1 MDPKKIVL
9 YDALLR
15 EGPQT
20 EGINL
25 SVQDKLALARA
36 LDELG
41 MHYIEGGWPGA
52 NPKDTAFFK
61 EVKKLKLKARLSAFG
76 MTRRA
81 RHKASED
88 QNLKNLLAAG
98 TSTLTLVGKSWDFHV
113 TKALGIT
120 LEQNLEIIHDS
131 IKFTKARVDEVF
143 YDAEHFFDGHRNNPE
158 YTLKCLEAASQAGA
172 DCLVLCDTNGGSL
185 PEDITAV
192 VARVAQR
199 FPGVVLGI
207 HCHNDSDLAV
217 ANSLAALEAGATQV
231 QGCLNGYGERVGNTN
246 LTSLIPTLSFKKGS
260 AFLRPVQMGKLTEI
274 SRRVDEIL
282 NVSPRS
288 NAPYV
293 GKSAFTHKGGM
304 HISAMRKAN
313 ETYEHL
319 DPSKVGNQ
327 RKLVLSDQAGMS
339 AVLHQAGDKS
349 FKLGK
354 DTPEAQQVI
363 DTVKKMESEGY
374 QFEGAEA
381 SFDILLKKALGKHR
395 AFFDLVSFRVIVENR
410 GKDKLVSEATVKLK
424 VNGVLEN
431 TVGEGDGPINALDQ
445 ALRKALTKFYPSLKD
460 VHLTD
465 FKVRV
470 LDAKE
475 GTAAK
480 VRVLIESRDG
490 KDSWGTVGVSENII
504 EASWE
509 ALVDSIDYKLLKDS
523 GSLKGKRSRR

>member
-1 MDPKKIVL
+1 VDGKVVL

-20 EGINL
+20 EGVNL
-25 SVQDKLALARA
+25 SVTDKLALAQA
-36 LDELG
+36 LDDLG
-41 MHYIEGGWPGA
+41 IHYIEGGWPGA
-52 NPKDTAFFK
+52 NPKDTAFFQQ
-61 EVKKLKLKARLSAFG
+61 VRKLKLKARLSAFG

-88 QNLKNLLAAG
+88 ANLKNLLEAR
-98 TSTLTLVGKSWDFHV
+98 TRTITLVGKTWDFHV
-113 TKALGIT
+113 TEALGIS

-131 IKFTKARVDEVF
+131 VRFTKSRVDEVF
-143 YDAEHFFDGHRNNPE
+143 YDAEHFFDSYRSNPE
-158 YTLKCLEAASQAGA
+158 YALKCIEAAFQAGS

-185 PEDITAV
+185 PGEIEAV
-192 VARVAQR
+192 VTRVRQR
-199 FPGVVLGI
+199 YPDAVLGI

-217 ANSLAALEAGATQV
+217 ANTLAALDAGVSQV
-231 QGCLNGYGERVGNTN
+231 QGCVNGYGERVGNTN
-246 LTSLIPTLSFKKGS
+246 LTSLIPTLALKTGFSFYK
-260 AFLRPVQMGKLTEI
+260 PVHLKKLTEI
-274 SRRVDEIL
+274 SRRVDEVL
-282 NVSPRS
+282 NVPPRP

-304 HISAMRKAN
+304 HISAMRKATR
-313 ETYEHL
+313 TYEHV
-319 DPSKVGNQ
+319 DPDIVGNQ
-327 RKLVLSDQAGMS
+327 RKLLLSDQAGMS
-339 AVLHQAGDKS
+339 AVLHQAGTGS
-349 FKLGK
+349 LKLGK
-354 DTPEAQQVI
+354 DTPEAKQVI
-363 DTVKKMESEGY
+363 DTVKRMENEGY

-381 SFDILLKKALGKHR
+381 SFEILLKKALGRHR
-395 AFFDLVSFRVIVENR
+395 NFFDLVGFRVIVESR
-410 GKDKLVSEATVKLK
+410 GDGKLLSEATIKVR

-431 TVGEGDGPINALDQ
+431 TVGEGDGPVNALDQ

-460 VHLTD
+460 VRLTD

-480 VRVLIESRDG
+480 VRVLIESGDK
-490 KDSWGTVGVSENII
+490 KDTWGTVGVSENII

-523 GSLKGKRSRR
+523 GYKKPGRKAKR